1 MKFSDMMGKG
11 GKAAV
16 HEAEATETTAPP
28 AQRNAP
34 PAPEAPI
41 RFGQSRTDTTEVPL
55 ADADVATA
63 PPLVEAVVQEPSIAE
78 VMAELTPRA
87 GGPTGTRADDSELD
101 ATAWLEGLSTI
112 DDDLLPR

>member
-16 HEAEATETTAPP
+16 DEAEATETTVP
-28 AQRNAP
+28 AQRSAP
-34 PAPEAPI
+34 PVPEAPI
-41 RFGQSRTDTTEVPL
+41 RFGENRTDTTEVPL
-55 ADADVATA
+55 ANADVATA
-63 PPLVEAVVQEPSIAE
+63 PPLVESVVQEPSIAE

-87 GGPTGTRADDSELD
+87 PAPAARADDSELD
-101 ATAWLEGLSTI
+101 ATAWLEGLTTI

>member
-1 MKFSDMMGKG
+1 MKFSDMMGKS

-16 HEAEATETTAPP
+16 DEAEATETVPAPP
-28 AQRNAP
+28 SAP
-34 PAPEAPI
+34 RAPEAPI
-41 RFGQSRTDTTEVPL
+41 RFGENRADTTEVPL

-63 PPLVEAVVQEPSIAE
+63 PPVVEAVVHEPSVAE
-78 VMAELTPRA
+78 VMAELAPRA
-87 GGPTGTRADDSELD
+87 APTPPAAARADDSELD